1 MGYKSKKINRTKYLK
16 NLSLKNK
23 SLKMYGGDVTENIKV
38 SFNSNMEKIENLV
51 VSAFATVVASNIQ
64 FIGNQ
69 IGVDPN
75 KPASESVKELNNTV
89 TKIVDA
95 LNSPEGEALKKEIG
109 ELIADSFDIVKPS
122 IAEAEQIFIDGITK
136 VSKTING
143 IISTAINEIPPIF
156 ALTEFSK
163 FTTAVSQTLEAYA
176 KLSTTGANVLIN
188 LQNNKDKGTI
198 LWNKIINVV
207 DNVAKEVNNNVDKMV
222 TVGQDKIDNLASKYE
237 TLPNALPN
245 ALPNTNDVQQG
256 GADLNQIYKEK
267 RIIGGRINK
276 SLVEF
281 LYKGKSQTKKQNNY
295 IRKLRSR
302 KR

>member
-1 MGYKSKKINRTKYLK
+1 MGYKSKKINKTKYLK

-75 KPASESVKELNNTV
+75 KPASESVKELNNNV

-109 ELIADSFDIVKPS
+109 ELIADSFDIIKPS

-176 KLSTTGANVLIN
+176 KLSTTGANALIN
-188 LQNNKDKGTI
+188 LQNNKDKGTV

-207 DNVAKEVNNNVDKMV
+207 DNVAKEVNNNVDKVV
-222 TVGQDKIDNLASKYE
+222 TLGQDKIDNLASKYE
-237 TLPNALPN
+237 SLPNALPN

-256 GADLNQIYKEK
+256 GADLNQMYKEK

-281 LYKGKSQTKKQNNY
+281 LYKGKSKTKKQNNY
-295 IRKLRSR
+295 IHKLRSR
-302 KR
+302 KH

>member
-51 VSAFATVVASNIQ
+51 VSAIATVVASNIQ
-64 FIGNQ
+64 LIGNQ

-122 IAEAEQIFIDGITK
+122 IAEAEQIFIDSITK

-143 IISTAINEIPPIF
+143 IISTAINEIPPFF

-188 LQNNKDKGTI
+188 LQNNKDKGTV

-222 TVGQDKIDNLASKYE
+222 T
-237 TLPNALPN
+237 
-245 ALPNTNDVQQG
+245 
-256 GADLNQIYKEK
+256 
-267 RIIGGRINK
+267 
-276 SLVEF
+276 
-281 LYKGKSQTKKQNNY
+281 
-295 IRKLRSR
+295 
-302 KR
+302 

>member
-1 MGYKSKKINRTKYLK
+1 MGYKSKKINKTKYLK

-143 IISTAINEIPPIF
+143 IISTALNEIPPIF

-163 FTTAVSQTLEAYA
+163 FTTAVSQTLETYA

-207 DNVAKEVNNNVDKMV
+207 DNVAKEVNNNVDKVV
-222 TVGQDKIDNLASKYE
+222 TLGQDKIDNLALKNE
-237 TLPNALPN
+237 TLPNAS
-245 ALPNTNDVQQG
+245 PNTNDVQQG
-256 GADLNQIYKEK
+256 GADLNQMYKEK

>member
-1 MGYKSKKINRTKYLK
+1 MGYKSKKINRIKYLK

-64 FIGNQ
+64 LIGNQ

-109 ELIADSFDIVKPS
+109 ELIADSFDIIKPS

-188 LQNNKDKGTI
+188 LQNNKDKGTV

-222 TVGQDKIDNLASKYE
+222 TLGQDKIDNLASKYE
-237 TLPNALPN
+237 SLPNALPN
-245 ALPNTNDVQQG
+245 ALPNKNDVQQG